1 MSCLKCILKRFD
13 GSCCS
18 HQKVLIFDAGSHVK
32 TPNHRFSLL
41 SAHWS
46 PEGKGQSL
54 TSQAGRLWSILWVNL
69 SEASSCMESDY
80 ISLRLFLLSSLNDFC
95 LFVTVL
101 LVSSFFG
108 LNFCPTFS
116 VRVSASF
123 YNSGFE
129 KLTFYSEGVQS
140 FLCEFF
146 FF

>member
-1 MSCLKCILKRFD
+1 
-13 GSCCS
+13 
-18 HQKVLIFDAGSHVK
+18 
-32 TPNHRFSLL
+32 
-41 SAHWS
+41 
-46 PEGKGQSL
+46 
-54 TSQAGRLWSILWVNL
+54 
-69 SEASSCMESDY
+69 MESDY

-129 KLTFYSEGVQS
+129 KLLFILKEYNLSCVN
-140 FLCEFF
+140 FF
-146 FF
+146 FFF